1 MDLLDRLVAVLR
13 ALFGDSPPTGGR
25 RSAGSGPG
33 SRPAGGYSSRPVDP
47 DLAAAWDELND
58 YLGAERRGS
67 GDGASRSGQERGRR
81 ERGSGAGY
89 HGSPGGTALPPESLR
104 SDYANLEVPFG
115 ADAETVRR
123 SYKRLVLRYHPDR
136 HAGDPEKLRV
146 ATEITKKIN
155 ESFERI
161 RGFQERDGPPSG

>member
-1 MDLLDRLVAVLR
+1 MDLLDRIAAVLR
-13 ALFGDSPPTGGR
+13 ALFGEASSTEAQRSSGGG
-25 RSAGSGPG
+25 AG
-33 SRPAGGYSSRPVDP
+33 SRPAGGTSSRPVDP

-58 YLGAERRGS
+58 YLGAERRGT
-67 GDGASRSGQERGRR
+67 GDGASRGGPGRGGGP
-81 ERGSGAGY
+81 RGSA
-89 HGSPGGTALPPESLR
+89 PPPESLR

-115 ADAETVRR
+115 ADTQTVRR

-161 RGFQERDGPPSG
+161 RSFQERNGPTPR